1 MLLLRH
7 AGQDLPLPVLFFL
20 TLFALAGCGG
30 GGSDSAGPGPQTANA
45 GDPEAPAPTTPPAP
59 EPEPDPQPEP
69 VNLTWDAP
77 YERPEEYP
85 GTVDLPQQLITLR
98 DGIRLSATVTLPV
111 SDEAAVRPPEVE
123 PEAEPGPAS
132 MSARTAA
139 GADAPERPNGR
150 RTRRTR
156 QLRAR

>member
-7 AGQDLPLPVLFFL
+7 AGQHLPLPVLFFL

-98 DGIRLSATVTLPV
+98 DGIRLSATVTLPA
-111 SDEAAVRPPEVE
+111 DENGEPADGPFPVVATFTGYNQFLGAIGAADPYLVKRGY
-123 PEAEPGPAS
+123 AYILS
-132 MSARTAA
+132 
-139 GADAPERPNGR
+139 
-150 RTRRTR
+150 
-156 QLRAR
+156 LIHI

>member
-1 MLLLRH
+1 MPVP
-7 AGQDLPLPVLFFL
+7 PLSKHR
-20 TLFALAGCGG
+20 A
-30 GGSDSAGPGPQTANA
+30 SAGHRRRLAFEDVTSTNTLAREAAHA

-111 SDEAAVRPPEVE
+111 RVPSFSCQ
-123 PEAEPGPAS
+123 AS
-132 MSARTAA
+132 IS
-139 GADAPERPNGR
+139 
-150 RTRRTR
+150 
-156 QLRAR
+156 